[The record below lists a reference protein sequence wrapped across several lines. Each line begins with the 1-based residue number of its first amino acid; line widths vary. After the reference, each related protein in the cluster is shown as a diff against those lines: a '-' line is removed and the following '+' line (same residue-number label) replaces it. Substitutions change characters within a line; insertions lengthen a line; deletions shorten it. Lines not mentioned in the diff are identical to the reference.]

1 MKKSVYLI
9 QSGELKRKDNT
20 LFFDGTEGRKYIPV
34 EDTKEIMVFGE
45 VDINKSLLE
54 FCTQKEIILHF
65 FNYYGYYVGT
75 YYPREHYNSGYM
87 ILKQAENYSD
97 SEKRLLLARLFVEGA
112 VQNILRVLK
121 YYRSRG
127 KDIEDHI
134 EAIEA
139 HDLAKLQV
147 ESVNQ
152 LMAYEGN
159 IRETYYKCLDSII
172 NQPDFEFGQRTRQPP
187 NNRLNALISF
197 GNTLLY
203 TQVLSEIYQT
213 HLDPR
218 IGFLHTTNFRRFTL
232 NLDVAEIFK
241 PILVDRTIF
250 SLLGRKQLTKGD
262 FIKEGGGI
270 WMSEKGKRTFLAE
283 WEGRLATT
291 IKHRSL
297 KREVS
302 YRRLLRLELYKLE
315 KHLIGEEQ
323 YEPFEA
329 QW

>member
-20 LFFDGTEGRKYIPV
+20 LFFEGTEGRKFIPV

-87 ILKQAENYSD
+87 ILKQAEHYSD